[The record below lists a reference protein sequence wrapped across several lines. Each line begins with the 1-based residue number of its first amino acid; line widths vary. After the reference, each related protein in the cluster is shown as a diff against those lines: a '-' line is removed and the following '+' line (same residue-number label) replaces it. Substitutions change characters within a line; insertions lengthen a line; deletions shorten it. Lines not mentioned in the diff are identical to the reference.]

1 MELDIIVLHYQ
12 CIQILQVQQ
21 VYIDVFQNIYFCC
34 STVEK
39 IFWLDQET
47 PMVRD
52 SFQTIQKH
60 FKFITDND
68 FKY

>member
-1 MELDIIVLHYQ
+1 MELDIIILRYQ
-12 CIQILQVQQ
+12 CIQISQVQQ
-21 VYIDVFQNIYFCC
+21 VHIDVFQNIYFCC

-52 SFQTIQKH
+52 SFHTI
-60 FKFITDND
+60 
-68 FKY
+68 